1 MNSVW
6 PSSTLTLDFQLLELW
21 ENKFVLFLNH
31 WSVIIYFI
39 NSYHRKQCLLHRII
53 IPKRKRIFFSLFSI
67 PSSVPKM
74 GLVHTNHSAFT
85 FDDGLPWWLRWWRI
99 CSQHGRPR
107 FNPWVG
113 KVYLDEEMA
122 IHFSILAWRIPWTEE
137 PHGLQSELDVTEQ
150 LTHILHLMNE
160 WEKSIVSHLDPKFQ
174 SFCPSKIKQLWRVGI

>member
-21 ENKFVLFLNH
+21 KNKFVLFLNH

-39 NSYHRKQCLLHRII
+39 NSNHRKQCLLHRII
-53 IPKRKRIFFSLFSI
+53 IPKRKRIFFPLFSI
-67 PSSVPKM
+67 LSSVPKM
-74 GLVHTNHSAFT
+74 GLVHTTHSAFT

-99 CSQHGRPR
+99 CSQHGRPG

-113 KVYLDEEMA
+113 KVYLEEEMA

-137 PHGLQSELDVTEQ
+137 LQFPWRATVRVRRDWAIN
-150 LTHILHLMNE
+150 THFTFDE
-160 WEKSIVSHLDPKFQ
+160 WMRKKYCISSG
-174 SFCPSKIKQLWRVGI
+174 S